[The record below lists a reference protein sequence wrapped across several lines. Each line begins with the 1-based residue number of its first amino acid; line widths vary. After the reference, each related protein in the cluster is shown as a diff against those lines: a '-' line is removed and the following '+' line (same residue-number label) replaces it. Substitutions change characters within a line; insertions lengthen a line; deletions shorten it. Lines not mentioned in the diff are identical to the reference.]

1 MSLRNKIIRLA
12 HANPELRKDLLPLI
26 THKIAAD
33 YSGNYDSTSDFIDTH
48 KLLPLAKKVF
58 GDWWESSGDY
68 DTDENE
74 IQMLLKAL
82 KAQEVVFYVSSA
94 RKNRDAF
101 EKAKAKYSPKMKYK
115 SNSGE
120 LFVVRK

>member
-12 HANPELRKDLLPLI
+12 HANPELRKDLLPLV
-26 THKIAAD
+26 TNKIAAD

-94 RKNRDAF
+94 RQNRDAF
-101 EKAKAKYSPKMKYK
+101 EKAKAQYFPKMRYK

-120 LFVVRK
+120 LFVVKK